1 MGPFIVFEG
10 GEGAGKST
18 QARGLYRRLSG
29 AGRQVVLVREPGG
42 SALGD
47 AVRRWVKTRSGL
59 TPTTE
64 LLLFLASRAQ
74 LVEEV
79 IRPALGSQKV
89 VVSDRFSSSTVAYQG
104 YGRGIGLELITR
116 LNEVSTGGLCPD
128 LTVFMD
134 MPVEQGLARKSRDRQ
149 DIFEAESV
157 KFHRRVREGYLAMAS
172 EERERW
178 LVVDATRKRS
188 VLGVQIWAA
197 VQPLLP
203 KGK

>member
-47 AVRRWVKTRSGL
+47 AVCRWVKTRSGL

>member
-1 MGPFIVFEG
+1 MCPFIVFEG

-47 AVRRWVKTRSGL
+47 AVCCWVKTRSGL

>member
-29 AGRQVVLVREPGG
+29 DGRQVVLVREPGG